1 MKMHQALR
9 FCWCTSKNLFSVTST
24 FKPKLGFGFVR
35 LASPHAGV
43 KRRLSV
49 CSLLHLLLCCS
60 FMQGSDRIGKIT
72 SDENLAD
79 SVHSQ
84 HFAGK
89 RSLPGFSQEIN
100 ITHFFKG
107 LLALR
112 PCERSNQTGVEL
124 VWK

>member
-1 MKMHQALR
+1 
-9 FCWCTSKNLFSVTST
+9 
-24 FKPKLGFGFVR
+24 
-35 LASPHAGV
+35 
-43 KRRLSV
+43 
-49 CSLLHLLLCCS
+49 
-60 FMQGSDRIGKIT
+60 MQGSDRIGKIT

-124 VWK
+124 VWKEMNEYKEFHLQSEKFVNQKISSKFSFELQVKYIF